1 MKKDRRIKRK
11 NDLVPFPVIREA
23 SEGNVEALNQVLEH
37 YKSYI
42 KTLSTKT
49 VVDEYG
55 QVYYCVDEELKR
67 RLEIRLITATLKFK
81 AEKR

>member
-1 MKKDRRIKRK
+1 MKKDRRCVKRK
-11 NDLVPFPVIREA
+11 DNLVPFPIIMKAR
-23 SEGNVEALNQVLEH
+23 EGNVEALNQVLDH
-37 YKSYI
+37 YKGYI

-81 AEKR
+81 LK